1 MTIQAVLSGAL
12 SLWLGWLLYCMI
24 SRGKVSAIKGGLQAT
39 RRNTPI
45 IYWGFVLLNGLIL
58 LNVLAVFVGSL
69 GFRFRP

>member
-12 SLWLGWLLYCMI
+12 SLWLGWMLYRMV
-24 SRGKVSAIKGGLQAT
+24 SRGKVSVTKGGLQAT
-39 RRNTPI
+39 MRDTPI
-45 IYWGFVLLNGLIL
+45 IFWGFVLLNCLIL

>member
-12 SLWLGWLLYCMI
+12 SLWLGWMLYRMV
-24 SRGKVSAIKGGLQAT
+24 SSGKVSATKAGLQAT
-39 RRNTPI
+39 RRGTPI